1 MNKKISLG
9 LTLALIFLSITATA
23 AITMSLSMRTY
34 NSLIKDLPNRT
45 QMYSFLSEIDDVVR
59 TNYYGEINKNLLNS
73 DLSQGYTKGLGDR
86 FSYYMT
92 AKEFE
97 TYQNEMNGQKI
108 GIGIISAFNTEDT
121 AIYVAEVS
129 ENSPAHLS
137 GLQKGDKI
145 TAIDNEKVTAY
156 NYEALTK
163 KLTGEKLSTVAIT
176 YQRDNIEATVNVV
189 KGYTAQTVYHSLNG
203 TVGYIKITDFYS
215 TTASQLDNAVKALT
229 KQGAASL
236 IFDVRNNASGSIEN
250 AAKAIDVLV
259 PVASEGT
266 KAIATAVDKAGKPI
280 ETFTSDADSVNVPM
294 AVLING
300 NTSGAAELFSCDLRD
315 FGKARLIGEKTA
327 GNGTM
332 QQAFRLSDGSAI
344 MLTVAEIKPYTSAS
358 YNTVGLNPNEEVVLT
373 KEQNNKLALLPLAD
387 DAQYQKAN
395 TVLSGN
401 NNNG

>member
-9 LTLALIFLSITATA
+9 LALALIFLSITATA
-23 AITMSLSMRTY
+23 AVSTSLSMRTY
-34 NSLIKDLPNRT
+34 NKLIKDLPNRT
-45 QMYSFLSEIDDVVR
+45 QMYSFISEIDNVVR
-59 TNYYGEINKNLLNS
+59 TNYYGEINENLLNS
-73 DLSQGYTKGLGDR
+73 DLSKGYTLGIGDR
-86 FSYYMT
+86 FSYYMS

-97 TYQNEMNGQKI
+97 TYKNEMNGQKI
-108 GIGIISAFNTEDT
+108 GIGIISVFNTADT

-145 TAIDNEKVTAY
+145 TAIDNENVTAY

-176 YQRDNIEATVNVV
+176 YEREGATATVNVV
-189 KGYTAQTVYHSLNG
+189 KGYSAQSVYHSLNG

-215 TTASQLDNAVKALT
+215 TTAEQLDSAIKALS

-236 IFDVRNNASGSIEN
+236 IFDVRNNSNGSVEN
-250 AAKAIDVLV
+250 AAKAIDIIV

-266 KAIATAVDKAGKPI
+266 KAIAKAVNKAGEAI

-300 NTSGAAELFSCDLRD
+300 NTSGAAELFACDLRD
-315 FGKARLIGEKTA
+315 FGKARLVGEKTA

-332 QQAFRLSDGSAI
+332 QKPFSLSDGSAI
-344 MLTVAEIKPYTSAS
+344 MLTVAEIIPYTSAS
-358 YNTVGLNPNEEVVLT
+358 YNTLGLNPNEEVVLSA
-373 KEQNNKLALLPLAD
+373 EQNSKLALLPQHED
-387 DAQYQKAN
+387 SQYQKAYSLL
-395 TVLSGN
+395 TGN
-401 NNNG
+401 NNG